1 MRKRPSARLLVLD
14 PQNRILLFHFRF
26 DEGPLAGKQYWATPG
41 GALEPGENYQ
51 EAAWR
56 ELYEETGISGDVG
69 EEVAQRDVI
78 FETPSGDSVMADERY
93 FLVRVSDNRIDKS
106 GQGAAESQ
114 YMRAHKW
121 WSPEDIRETS
131 EVVFPEELEALLMQ
145 LSVK

>member
-14 PQNRILLFHFRF
+14 PQNRILLFHFQF
-26 DEGPLAGKQYWATPG
+26 DEGPLAGKRYWATPG
-41 GALEPGENYQ
+41 GALEPGESYR
-51 EAAWR
+51 EAARR
-56 ELYEETGISGDVG
+56 ELYEEAGIAIDVG
-69 EEVAQRDVI
+69 EEVARRDVI

-93 FLVRVSDNRIDKS
+93 FLVRVSDRRVDES

-114 YMRAHKW
+114 CMRAHKW
-121 WSPEDIRETS
+121 WSLEDIRETS